1 MNGKNP
7 ENYTWSSRDECE
19 FESYEPAMLNDW
31 IIKTSTYGTQI
42 QMFALN
48 IHTSIPFSDSSNES
62 KNFENASSVK
72 MSKFNVKNATFKGYN
87 NDNFESLEKNLQSSQ
102 FAESKKDTKCINTKT
117 VRTAL

>member
-1 MNGKNP
+1 MDRKNP

-48 IHTSIPFSDSSNES
+48 IHTGMTIIRWFTSRGEAG
-62 KNFENASSVK
+62 EW
-72 MSKFNVKNATFKGYN
+72 
-87 NDNFESLEKNLQSSQ
+87 LEHLT
-102 FAESKKDTKCINTKT
+102 DI
-117 VRTAL
+117 